1 MGGTHCNVVSH
12 SDDGL
17 QAKVTA
23 ASERVPS
30 SRAIA
35 VGDEPGCY
43 KASL

>member
-12 SDDGL
+12 SDDDL

-23 ASERVPS
+23 VGARLPGK
-30 SRAIA
+30 RAIT